1 MGTLRMTRKL
11 SRLAPLLFVSLC
23 ACSVLPDK
31 GSVAAESTLP
41 IGHATALDRI
51 VDEVENAN
59 PGRSGFRLVAEG
71 PEALAVRLHAAEL
84 AERSIDVQTYIWN
97 ADLTGLFL
105 AHTLIEAAG
114 RGVRVRLLLDDL
126 DARAKNYALAALD
139 QHPNIS
145 VRLFNPVVSRQG
157 ALPLIGEWITDGRRL
172 NRRMHNKMW
181 ILDNRIAI
189 GGGRNLGNEYFGAS
203 EGANFVDL
211 DLAMVGPVVR
221 QVSASFDAYWNAG
234 ASYPVALLNPGA
246 VNADAFQGL
255 RERLAETAGK
265 ARTSEYAS
273 ALRGDNA
280 VQRLVQGD
288 WAPVW
293 TEDYRFV
300 SDDPDKV
307 FRDPSPELSN
317 VLATLIPALDAAE
330 GSIRI
335 ISPYFVPG
343 PGGTDR
349 LVGHAGR
356 IGDVGILTN
365 SLAAN
370 DVVAV
375 HGGYSKY
382 RADLLGG
389 GVQLW
394 ELKPVPGVDASWFG
408 SSGASLHT
416 KALSMDG
423 KQLFVGSYNLDPRS
437 TSLNCE
443 QGVLVRSETLTGE
456 FETLFAAQTSGNRAW
471 KVTLDEDGL
480 RWSDGSEQFER
491 DPQASAGKRFM
502 AWLTR
507 WLPVEPQL

>member
-1 MGTLRMTRKL
+1 MTIGI
-11 SRLAPLLFVSLC
+11 SRLTPLLLLVLALG
-23 ACSVLPDK
+23 ACSALPEK
-31 GSVAAESTLP
+31 GSVVAENTL
-41 IGHATALDRI
+41 AVSDSTALDRI
-51 VDEVENAN
+51 VGAEEEEN
-59 PGRSGFRLVAEG
+59 PGRSGLRLVAEG
-71 PEALAVRLHAAEL
+71 PEALAVRVHTAEL

-105 AHTLIEAAG
+105 AHTLIEAAD

-157 ALPLIGEWITDGRRL
+157 ALPLVGEWITDGRRL

-181 ILDNRIAI
+181 IVDNRIAI

-246 VNADAFQGL
+246 VNADALRDL
-255 RERLAETAGK
+255 RERLAETSK
-265 ARTSEYAS
+265 EARGSEYAS
-273 ALRGDNA
+273 ALRGDHA
-280 VQRLVQGD
+280 VQRLIRGE
-288 WAPVW
+288 WAPEW
-293 TEDYRFV
+293 TDDYRFV

-307 FRDPSPELSN
+307 FRDPSPELSK
-317 VLATLIPALDAAE
+317 VLAALVPALDAAE
-330 GSIRI
+330 DSIRI

-416 KALSMDG
+416 KALSVDG
-423 KQLFVGSYNLDPRS
+423 RQLFVGSYNLDPRS

-443 QGVLVRSETLTGE
+443 QGVLVRSETLTAE
-456 FETLFAAQTSGNRAW
+456 FETLFAAQTSGSRAW
-471 KVTLDEDGL
+471 KVTLGEGAL
-480 RWSDGSEQFER
+480 RWNDGSEQFER

>member
-1 MGTLRMTRKL
+1 MTMRI
-11 SRLAPLLFVSLC
+11 SRLAPLLAVVLY
-23 ACSVLPDK
+23 ACGTLPDR
-31 GSVAAESTLP
+31 GAVGAENTLA
-41 IGHATALDRI
+41 IGDATALDRI
-51 VDEVENAN
+51 VGEVEREN
-59 PGRSGFRLVAEG
+59 PGWSGFRLVGHG
-71 PEALAVRLHAAEL
+71 PEALAVRLQAAEL

-105 AHTLIEAAG
+105 AHALIEAAE

-139 QHPNIS
+139 QHPNVS
-145 VRLFNPVVSRQG
+145 VRLFNPVASRRG
-157 ALPLIGEWITDGRRL
+157 VIPLIGDWITDGRRL
-172 NRRMHNKMW
+172 NRRMHNKIW
-181 ILDNRIAI
+181 VVDNRVAI

-203 EGANFVDL
+203 EGPNFVDL

-221 QVSASFDAYWNAG
+221 EASASFDAYWNAA
-234 ASYPVALLNPGA
+234 ASYPVALLNPKA
-246 VNADAFQGL
+246 VNENALRDL
-255 RERLAETAGK
+255 RERLATAAMD
-265 ARTSEYAS
+265 ARASEYAS
-273 ALRGDNA
+273 ELRGDNA
-280 VQRLVQGD
+280 IQRLVQGD
-288 WAPVW
+288 WSPEW
-293 TEDYRFV
+293 TDDYLFIF
-300 SDDPDKV
+300 DDPDKV
-307 FRDPSPELSN
+307 FQEPSPELSN
-317 VLATLIPALDAAE
+317 VLAALMPAFDAAKE
-330 GSIRI
+330 SIRI

-349 LVGHAGR
+349 LVSHAGR

-382 RADLLGG
+382 RVDLLRG

-394 ELKPVPGVDASWFG
+394 ELKPIPGVDASLFG

-416 KALSMDG
+416 KALSVDG

-443 QGVLVRSETLTGE
+443 QGVLVQSDILSAE
-456 FETLFAAQTSGNRAW
+456 FEGLFAAQSSGNRAW
-471 KVTLDEDGL
+471 KVTLEEGGL
-480 RWSDGSEQFER
+480 EWSDGSERFER

-507 WLPVEPQL
+507 RLPVEPQL

>member
-1 MGTLRMTRKL
+1 MTMRI
-11 SRLAPLLFVSLC
+11 SRLAPLLAVVLN
-23 ACSVLPDK
+23 ACGTLPDR
-31 GSVAAESTLP
+31 GAVGAENTLA
-41 IGHATALDRI
+41 IGDATALDRI
-51 VDEVENAN
+51 VGEAEREN
-59 PGRSGFRLVAEG
+59 PGWSGFRLVSHG

-105 AHTLIEAAG
+105 AHALIEAAD

-139 QHPNIS
+139 QHPDIA
-145 VRLFNPVVSRQG
+145 VRLFNPSASRRG
-157 ALPLIGEWITDGRRL
+157 AIPLIGEWITDGRRL
-172 NRRMHNKMW
+172 NRRMHNKIW
-181 ILDNRIAI
+181 VVDNRIAI

-203 EGANFVDL
+203 EGPNFVDL

-221 QVSASFDAYWNAG
+221 QASTSFDAYWNAA
-234 ASYPVALLNPGA
+234 ASYPVALLNPKA
-246 VNADAFQGL
+246 VNENALQDL
-255 RERLAETAGK
+255 REGVAAAAVDALA
-265 ARTSEYAS
+265 SEYAS

-288 WAPVW
+288 WTPEW
-293 TEDYRFV
+293 TDDYRFV

-307 FRDPSPELSN
+307 FQEPSPELSN
-317 VLATLIPALDAAE
+317 VLAALMPALDAAE
-330 GSIRI
+330 ESIRI

-343 PGGTDR
+343 PGGADR
-349 LVGHAGR
+349 LTSHAGR

-382 RADLLGG
+382 RVDLLRG

-394 ELKPVPGVDASWFG
+394 ELKPIPGVDASWFG

-416 KALSMDG
+416 KALSVDG

-443 QGVLVRSETLTGE
+443 QGVLVQSEILSAE
-456 FETLFAAQTSGNRAW
+456 FETLFTAQSSGNRAW
-471 KVTLDEDGL
+471 KVTLEEDGL
-480 RWSDGSEQFER
+480 EWSDGSERFER
-491 DPQASAGKRFM
+491 DPQASTGKRFM

-507 WLPVEPQL
+507 RLPVEPQL

>member
-1 MGTLRMTRKL
+1 MTMKMSGL
-11 SRLAPLLFVSLC
+11 VPLLAVVLS
-23 ACSVLPDK
+23 AC
-31 GSVAAESTLP
+31 STLP
-41 IGHATALDRI
+41 ENGSMVTENTLAIDDATALDRI
-51 VDEVENAN
+51 VGAAESDN
-59 PGRSGFRLVAEG
+59 PGRSGLRLVSEG
-71 PEALAVRLHAAEL
+71 PEALAVRVHTAQL

-105 AHTLIEAAG
+105 AHTMIEAAD
-114 RGVRVRLLLDDL
+114 RGVRVRLLLDDF

-145 VRLFNPVVSRQG
+145 VRLFNPMASRRG
-157 ALPLIGEWITDGRRL
+157 AIPLVGEWITVGRRL

-181 ILDNRIAI
+181 IVDNRIAI

-203 EGANFVDL
+203 EGSNFIDL

-221 QVSASFDAYWNAG
+221 QASASFDVYWNAG
-234 ASYPVALLNPGA
+234 ASYPVDLLNPGA
-246 VNADAFQGL
+246 LNEDALQDL
-255 RERLAETAGK
+255 RVRLAASAME
-265 ARTSEYAS
+265 ARNSEYAS

-280 VQRLVQGD
+280 VERLIQGD
-288 WAPVW
+288 WSPQW
-293 TEDYRFV
+293 THEYWFV

-307 FRDPSPELSN
+307 LRKPSPELSH
-317 VLATLIPALDAAE
+317 VLAALLPVLDAAE
-330 GSIRI
+330 ESIRI
-335 ISPYFVPG
+335 VSPYFVPG

-349 LVGHAGR
+349 LVHHAGR
-356 IGDVGILTN
+356 TGDVGILTN

-382 RADLLGG
+382 RADLVRG

-416 KALSMDG
+416 KALSVDG
-423 KQLFVGSYNLDPRS
+423 EQLFVGSYNLDPRS

-443 QGVLVRSETLTGE
+443 QGVLVKSEILSAE
-456 FETLFAAQTSGNRAW
+456 FDALFAVQSSGNRAW
-471 KVTLDEDGL
+471 KVSLDEDAL
-480 RWSDGSEQFER
+480 RWSDGSEHFER
-491 DPQASAGKRFM
+491 DPQASVGKRFM
-502 AWLTR
+502 AWLAR
-507 WLPVEPQL
+507 WLPVERQL

>member
-1 MGTLRMTRKL
+1 MTRKL
-11 SRLAPLLFVSLC
+11 SRLAPLLFVVLC
-23 ACSVLPDK
+23 ACSALPDK
-31 GSVAAESTLP
+31 GSVAGENALAV
-41 IGHATALDRI
+41 GDGTALDRI
-51 VDEVENAN
+51 VGEAEDAN
-59 PGRSGFRLVAEG
+59 PGRSGFRLVGEG
-71 PEALAVRLHAAEL
+71 PEALAVRLHTAEL

-105 AHTLIEAAG
+105 VHTLIAAAD

-126 DARAKNYALAALD
+126 DARANNYALAALD
-139 QHPNIS
+139 QHPNVS

-157 ALPLIGEWITDGRRL
+157 ALPLVGEWITHGRRL

-181 ILDNRIAI
+181 IVDNRIAI

-203 EGANFVDL
+203 DEANFVDL

-221 QVSASFDAYWNAG
+221 KVSVSFDKYWNAG
-234 ASYPVALLNPGA
+234 AAYPVALLNAGSI
-246 VNADAFQGL
+246 NADALQDL
-255 RERLAETAGK
+255 REHLVETSTD
-265 ARTSEYAS
+265 ARSSEYAS

-280 VQRLVQGD
+280 VQRLIQGD
-288 WAPVW
+288 WSLEW
-293 TEDYRFV
+293 TDDYRFV

-307 FRDPSPELSN
+307 FRDPSPGVSN
-317 VLATLIPALDAAE
+317 VLAALVPALDAAE
-330 GSIRI
+330 DSIRI
-335 ISPYFVPG
+335 VSPYFVPG
-343 PGGTDR
+343 PGGTDY
-349 LVGHAGR
+349 LVGHGGR
-356 IGDVGILTN
+356 IADVRILTN

-382 RADLLGG
+382 RADLLRG

-423 KQLFVGSYNLDPRS
+423 NRLFVGSYNLDPRS

-443 QGVLVRSETLTGE
+443 QGVLVRSEILTAE
-456 FETLFAAQTSGNRAW
+456 FEKLFAAQASGDRAW
-471 KVTLDEDGL
+471 KVTLDEGGL

-491 DPQASAGKRFM
+491 DPEASAGKRFM

-507 WLPVEPQL
+507 LLPVEPQL